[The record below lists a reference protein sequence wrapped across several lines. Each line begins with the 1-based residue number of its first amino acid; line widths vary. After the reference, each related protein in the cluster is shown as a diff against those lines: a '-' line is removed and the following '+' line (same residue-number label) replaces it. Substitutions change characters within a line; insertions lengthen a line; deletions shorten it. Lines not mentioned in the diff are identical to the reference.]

1 MSTLRRTFVSGPL
14 CLMTALILGTGTAA
28 TGSPTTAAPAHRAVS
43 FDAPGQASVRPH
55 DSGNC
60 SNMATLAKCVMKI
73 LAPAGGIHGVYLQ
86 RIGGSVLAS
95 DNASYPFEP
104 ASSIKPVIALYAITQ
119 VEKGLAHLSD
129 RVPRIDESGGR
140 EDCPPD
146 TFSGTEPLGTA
157 LQQMME
163 VSDNNRTDELMQYF
177 GVAHLN
183 AFATSLGM
191 RHTRFHT
198 SPIPPGFNVIGCLSY
213 GYDPLPHTVD
223 GNTMSLA
230 DASKLWAAVAALP
243 APYAEAF
250 YELAAGRDMNNSQ
263 GYDFTGIWPSMTTI
277 AMQEAPAA
285 LSSTQTQQFID
296 HMSVSVKG
304 GNYWVVDCATTPCR
318 EATWWVFAG
327 SAQIPGCSGT
337 TMTHTP
343 YTWGYF
349 VSDAVE
355 ASEANPDDTVAASA
369 FYGASGQLL
378 AAPIAQ
384 GLAHWWRCS
393 PKHDSRLGISAK
405 AVSTGTT
412 VNIAT
417 ALATVTDSDR
427 TDISPDLDGLINWGD
442 ATATSDATL
451 SGGSGR
457 FTVYGWH
464 AYRKKGTYTVRVRVL
479 SLESGR
485 SATVKVTLKVT

>member
-1 MSTLRRTFVSGPL
+1 MSTLRRTFVSGLL

-28 TGSPTTAAPAHRAVS
+28 TGSHTTAAPAHRAVS

-243 APYAEAF
+243 RVLGGPSWRGGSRKGAF
-250 YELAAGRDMNNSQ
+250 
-263 GYDFTGIWPSMTTI
+263 PS
-277 AMQEAPAA
+277 P
-285 LSSTQTQQFID
+285 
-296 HMSVSVKG
+296 
-304 GNYWVVDCATTPCR
+304 
-318 EATWWVFAG
+318 AG
-327 SAQIPGCSGT
+327 S
-337 TMTHTP
+337 
-343 YTWGYF
+343 
-349 VSDAVE
+349 
-355 ASEANPDDTVAASA
+355 
-369 FYGASGQLL
+369 GASQ
-378 AAPIAQ
+378 AVNPTIQPPIAELPNHVVRHHQ
-384 GLAHWWRCS
+384 NLALQRY
-393 PKHDSRLGISAK
+393 P
-405 AVSTGTT
+405 
-412 VNIAT
+412 
-417 ALATVTDSDR
+417 
-427 TDISPDLDGLINWGD
+427 
-442 ATATSDATL
+442 
-451 SGGSGR
+451 
-457 FTVYGWH
+457 
-464 AYRKKGTYTVRVRVL
+464 VRRIRQVAEL
-479 SLESGR
+479 Q
-485 SATVKVTLKVT
+485 

>member
-1 MSTLRRTFVSGPL
+1 MSTLRRTFVSGLL

-28 TGSPTTAAPAHRAVS
+28 TGSHTTAAPAHRAVS

-243 APYAEAF
+243 AHQGARINLVRALLATGEPHRTLEAADAALAALPDRAELHFAPIATSFHVGENPLQVVDTACQLLHFAEA
-250 YELAAGRDMNNSQ
+250 
-263 GYDFTGIWPSMTTI
+263 
-277 AMQEAPAA
+277 
-285 LSSTQTQQFID
+285 
-296 HMSVSVKG
+296 
-304 GNYWVVDCATTPCR
+304 
-318 EATWWVFAG
+318 
-327 SAQIPGCSGT
+327 
-337 TMTHTP
+337 
-343 YTWGYF
+343 
-349 VSDAVE
+349 AVHL
-355 ASEANPDDTVAASA
+355 
-369 FYGASGQLL
+369 FQLL
-378 AAPIAQ
+378 AHQSKRFAEALLQRALEFLIHC
-384 GLAHWWRCS
+384 LAHSFELLRVVFLDTS
-393 PKHDSRLGISAK
+393 EAI
-405 AVSTGTT
+405 
-412 VNIAT
+412 
-417 ALATVTDSDR
+417 
-427 TDISPDLDGLINWGD
+427 LDGFSQRIEAALVGGAQLGD
-442 ATATSDATL
+442 AGAHL
-451 SGGSGR
+451 SAQPVRRFGR
-457 FTVYGWH
+457 FGASSRQLFPQRTIVPVQ
-464 AYRKKGTYTVRVRVL
+464 RL
-479 SLESGR
+479 LN
-485 SATVKVTLKVT
+485 SADL